1 MAGKGGI
8 ARHHL
13 ALGPRLAKAG
23 HGVAE
28 AFDMV
33 GQQRAQ
39 GGAQVGQGAVLI
51 LGQGGKIGVN
61 LGGHRGNLG
70 MGRLP
75 ILRGP
80 PGAV

>member
-1 MAGKGGI
+1 MRAG
-8 ARHHL
+8 L
-13 ALGPRLAKAG
+13 PRSIRNRIL
-23 HGVAE
+23 
-28 AFDMV
+28 M
-33 GQQRAQ
+33 
-39 GGAQVGQGAVLI
+39 GAVLI